1 MLDQRHQPDP
11 NKKIAK
17 VECYLLISKK
27 LFKSRYL
34 TTLCSWN
41 RPARPTY
48 SVELHGSFVY
58 CCRLSFPSF
67 HAAIASFSA
76 VFIAV
81 NSFMCLFAFASGEG
95 NVLLCVYVS
104 VCIIIQNV
112 AGGLDEILSVD
123 RYRANLQPVDFWAS
137 KGFRVIMA
145 PTNDHTVADWI
156 SLQEIC

>member
-1 MLDQRHQPDP
+1 MQL
-11 NKKIAK
+11 
-17 VECYLLISKK
+17 
-27 LFKSRYL
+27 KSPGK
-34 TTLCSWN
+34 TDV
-41 RPARPTY
+41 

-81 NSFMCLFAFASGEG
+81 SSFMCLFAFASGEG

-112 AGGLDEILSVD
+112 AGGLDEIL
-123 RYRANLQPVDFWAS
+123 RHINA
-137 KGFRVIMA
+137 
-145 PTNDHTVADWI
+145 
-156 SLQEIC
+156 QENITFSAGEGNVLLCVYVSEYFI

>member
-1 MLDQRHQPDP
+1 MQL
-11 NKKIAK
+11 
-17 VECYLLISKK
+17 
-27 LFKSRYL
+27 KSPGK
-34 TTLCSWN
+34 TDV
-41 RPARPTY
+41 Y

-81 NSFMCLFAFASGEG
+81 SSFVCVFAFDSGEG

-112 AGGLDEILSVD
+112 ADGLDEILSVD
-123 RYRANLQPVDFWAS
+123 SSVYFKDFWTPQHPLS
-137 KGFRVIMA
+137 SR
-145 PTNDHTVADWI
+145 PLI
-156 SLQEIC
+156 SHPIPPLSSPPLRSRPLKSG